1 MTTWDADAASESSY
15 ELGEG
20 PWWDADRAI
29 LRWVDI
35 LGARIYSGVL
45 TDGLVVEGGSWSL
58 APEPPT
64 IGAVAAPAFLGG
76 GEGGGTL
83 VAARD
88 TVVHVDHDGHQ
99 TVVARVIEAG
109 EPRRIND
116 GTTDPAGRYLV
127 GSAPLGERTF
137 TERLWLVDH
146 DGTVRVLDDDLG
158 LSNGLAFSPD
168 GGTLYS
174 VDTFSHVV
182 RARPYD
188 VATGATGERR
198 DHVRVEDGFPDG
210 IAVDVEGFLWVAVF
224 GQGEVRRFAPDGS
237 LVDVVRTPGAPQ
249 ATNVVLA
256 GEDLRTLVI
265 TTAREDMSEA
275 DVAAHPASGR
285 LFTTRVDVPG
295 VRLRPWRG
303 ERKGEA
309 TT

>member
-1 MTTWDADAASESSY
+1 VTVWDAEAASEHSY

-20 PWWDADRAI
+20 VWWDADRRI

-35 LGARIYSGVL
+35 LGARIYSGILQGGTVI
-45 TDGLVVEGGSWSL
+45 EGGSWSL
-58 APEPPT
+58 VPQPAS

-76 GEGGGTL
+76 VAGTL
-83 VAARD
+83 VAARKAL
-88 TVVHVDHDGHQ
+88 VHVDSDGHQ
-99 TVVARVIEAG
+99 RPVVWLIDDD

-116 GTTDPAGRYLV
+116 ATTDPAGRYLV

-146 DGTVRVLDDDLG
+146 DLSVRVLDDDLG

-168 GGTLYS
+168 GTTLYS
-174 VDTFSHVV
+174 VDTFNHVV

-188 VATGATGERR
+188 AATGEAGERR
-198 DHVRVEDGFPDG
+198 DHLRIEDGLPDG
-210 IAVDVEGFLWVAVF
+210 IAVDAEDHLWVAVF
-224 GQGEVRRFAPDGS
+224 GKGEVRRFAPDGT
-237 LVDVVRTPGAPQ
+237 LVDVVRTPKAPQ

-256 GEDLRTLVI
+256 GDDLRTLVI
-265 TTAREDMSEA
+265 TTAREDMTEA

-295 VRLRPWRG
+295 LPLRPWRG
-303 ERKGEA
+303 EARGEA